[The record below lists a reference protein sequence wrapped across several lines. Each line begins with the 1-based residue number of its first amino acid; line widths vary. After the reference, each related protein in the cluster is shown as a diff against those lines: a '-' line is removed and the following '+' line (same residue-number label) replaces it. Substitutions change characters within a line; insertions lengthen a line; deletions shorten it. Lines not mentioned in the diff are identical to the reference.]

1 MPQPSTPATRTAQLR
16 GVRTL
21 LSALLLI
28 ACAWMP
34 AAAGEAITTSEA
46 MEERLAA
53 LAEHPGVVV
62 ETIGTSVGGTP
73 LRAVRVTPPA
83 RMAIRHRI
91 LFVGAQHG
99 NEHAGKEAILDLL
112 DDLAEGELTLPPGV
126 ELHAI
131 PMANPDGVDADQRR
145 NGNDFDLNRDHV
157 ILSQPETRALHAYAQ
172 RVKPTVVVDCHEFTR
187 DSGSYAD
194 RGWGE
199 WPLIMMD
206 GANSPLLPGGTLD
219 LGLGWVE
226 AAEEPMADAGFAY
239 QRYLVGG
246 PPPENELRPSTLD
259 ADDARNGLSFDGGLG
274 FIIES
279 GIKRSADDPQADLP
293 ERVAAYRV
301 LLDRFLTDTQRLEET
316 RAALDAMAEEP
327 VGPSVVTNAL
337 WARTEPGVVPYP
349 VVDLASGGTVRV
361 PALNFATARSIK
373 TQVATPAGYAIDAT
387 HAEAHAGLLAAH
399 AVPFDRIEKPRRVRA
414 EAVEL
419 LAVEEDDDETHGRYG
434 GRQITRSRPAGEVTL
449 PATSPT
455 RCSAAGRSRCSS
467 RSSSSAS
474 TSGRIGGRR
483 WARTACCRCCGSWI
497 ERRAPCRLHAGQ
509 RVQTLSPA
517 KGGGTGGRVSPQLG
531 SGGGEA
537 GGSGGMRGSKHPF
550 LVCTRRGGWPAAFFC
565 VASKSTST
573 PAPATRSTMADQNS
587 SAPAEAAGAY
597 TDPSTKTTTRP
608 PARNT
613 ASNPL
618 PKILAAVAALAVLL
632 LVLWALGVF
641 GGDDDASDADRGLD
655 DRSGVV
661 DPATPG
667 VPATDNGYGTAPT
680 VGTGE

>member
-1 MPQPSTPATRTAQLR
+1 
-16 GVRTL
+16 
-21 LSALLLI
+21 
-28 ACAWMP
+28 MP
-34 AAAGEAITTSEA
+34 AAADGAITTSAA

-53 LAEHPGVVV
+53 LAEQPGVVV

-83 RMAIRHRI
+83 RLAIRHRI

-172 RVKPTVVVDCHEFTR
+172 RVKPTVIVDCHEFTR

-259 ADDARNGLSFDGGLG
+259 ADDARNGLSFNGGLG

-279 GIKRSADDPQADLP
+279 GIKRSADDPQVDLP

-301 LLDRFLTDTQRLEET
+301 LLDRFLTDTERLEET
-316 RAALDAMAEEP
+316 RAALEAMAAEP
-327 VGPSVVTNAL
+327 AGDAVVTNAL
-337 WARTEPGVVPYP
+337 WARTAPGVVPYP
-349 VVDLASGGTVRV
+349 VVDLASGETVRV
-361 PALNFATARSIK
+361 PAFNFATDRAVK
-373 TQVATPAGYAIDAT
+373 TQVATPLGYVVIGP
-387 HAEAHAGLLAAH
+387 HAEAHAGLLDAARDPVRAARWPADRAGRGGGAARRRGGRRRNPRPLRRPPDHPQPPRRRGH
-399 AVPFDRIEKPRRVRA
+399 AARGLAARPLRRPPRPDAPPPGDRGARAAPTLRPLPVAGLAGDGGRGRRAAGAADRGRTSCGLTSRFCAQHHRVAAPGRPFGSRSNAAGYAVMVRPDAPYPLKISLRRVRLDA
-414 EAVEL
+414 
-419 LAVEEDDDETHGRYG
+419 
-434 GRQITRSRPAGEVTL
+434 PL
-449 PATSPT
+449 PA
-455 RCSAAGRSRCSS
+455 
-467 RSSSSAS
+467 
-474 TSGRIGGRR
+474 
-483 WARTACCRCCGSWI
+483 
-497 ERRAPCRLHAGQ
+497 
-509 RVQTLSPA
+509 
-517 KGGGTGGRVSPQLG
+517 
-531 SGGGEA
+531 
-537 GGSGGMRGSKHPF
+537 
-550 LVCTRRGGWPAAFFC
+550 
-565 VASKSTST
+565 
-573 PAPATRSTMADQNS
+573 
-587 SAPAEAAGAY
+587 
-597 TDPSTKTTTRP
+597 
-608 PARNT
+608 
-613 ASNPL
+613 
-618 PKILAAVAALAVLL
+618 
-632 LVLWALGVF
+632 
-641 GGDDDASDADRGLD
+641 
-655 DRSGVV
+655 
-661 DPATPG
+661 
-667 VPATDNGYGTAPT
+667 
-680 VGTGE
+680 